1 MEMNFNTPQRQSS
14 IGIVVMFFDTL
25 RQYIKAFFPLAV
37 IWIVNFDKINKLYIV
52 LGTLLVVL
60 VTGLIAFLKYK
71 NFTFFIDDENDEFII
86 SEGIFNKTI
95 TTIQLNKIQQVNINQ
110 SLLQR
115 IIGVFELEVD
125 TAGGASKEGKIKAV
139 SHALALSLK
148 SRLLENEKIFK
159 TEIASET
166 PILDDAVVMN
176 KPFISISFLSLL
188 KVGITSNY
196 LKSFSLLLLF
206 FFTASDYINK
216 FTGRDVIYDGD
227 IKNYVSKETI
237 ISSLLFFMLFLFGIV
252 LVINL
257 FRIVVRYFDYKIT
270 KQKGSLLLSFG
281 LINTKST
288 ILKPE
293 KVQITTISRNYF
305 QEKMNILEM
314 KIMQATSGEKTKHKD
329 AIDIPGCN
337 NLEKDE
343 ILKLLFLQVPQK
355 GYMMKPNFRKL
366 GFSIFLIIVVPLVG
380 FFSIANNV
388 TELMEF
394 AYITPY
400 YVIFVGL
407 ILYFGYRN
415 YRLFISEDFIIK
427 QSGAWDISDEII
439 KKEKIQA
446 ITTSQLFWHKSADIG
461 YLTLHT
467 AGGNIGFQLGNYT
480 KIKQYVNLW
489 LYEIE
494 TSDSNWM

>member
-1 MEMNFNTPQRQSS
+1 MKMNFNSPQRQSAV
-14 IGIVVMFFDTL
+14 GIVVMFFDTL
-25 RQYIKAFFPLAV
+25 RQYFKAFFPLAI
-37 IWIVNFDKINKLYIV
+37 IWVVNFNKVNKLYLI
-52 LGTLLVVL
+52 LGTLSVL
-60 VTGLIAFLKYK
+60 LIVAIISFLKYK
-71 NFTFFIDDENDEFII
+71 NFTFYIDNENEEFII
-86 SEGIFNKTI
+86 SEGVFNKTI
-95 TTIQLNKIQQVNINQ
+95 TTIQLDKIQQVNINQ

-125 TAGGASKEGKIKAV
+125 TAGSANKEGKIKAV

-148 SRLLENEKIFK
+148 SQLLENEKKEK
-159 TEIASET
+159 TTIASET
-166 PILDDAVVMN
+166 SIETTEIITD
-176 KPFISISFLSLL
+176 KPFINISFLTLL

-196 LKSFSLLLLF
+196 VKSFSLLLIF
-206 FFTASDYINK
+206 FFTASDYISK
-216 FTGRDVIYDGD
+216 ITGHDVIHDSD
-227 IKNYVSKETI
+227 FENYVTKEAI
-237 ISSLLFFMLFLFGIV
+237 ISTLLLVVLFLFVTV

-257 FRIVVRYFDYKIT
+257 FRIVFRYFDYKIT

-305 QEKMNILEM
+305 QKKMNILEM
-314 KIMQATSGEKTKHKD
+314 KIKQATSDEKTKNN
-329 AIDIPGCN
+329 ATIDIPGCN

-343 ILKLLFLQVPQK
+343 ILKLLFQQIPQK
-355 GYMMKPNFRKL
+355 GYTMKPNFRKF
-366 GFSIFLIIVVPLVG
+366 GFSVFLIIVLPLVG
-380 FFSIANNV
+380 FFSIANNSN
-388 TELMEF
+388 ELMEF

-400 YVIFVGL
+400 YVVFVGL
-407 ILYFGYRN
+407 ILYFQYRN

-427 QSGAWDISDEII
+427 QNGAWDISDEII

>member
-1 MEMNFNTPQRQSS
+1 MEMNFNAPQRQSAV
-14 IGIVVMFFDTL
+14 GIVVMFFDTL
-25 RQYIKAFFPLAV
+25 RQYIKAFFPLLI
-37 IWIVNFDKINKLYIV
+37 IWIVNFNKVNKWYLI
-52 LGTLLVVL
+52 LGALAVVL
-60 VTGLIAFLKYK
+60 VVALIAFLKYK
-71 NFTFFIDDENDEFII
+71 NFTFYIDDENEEFII
-86 SEGIFNKTI
+86 NEGVFNKTI
-95 TTIQLNKIQQVNINQ
+95 TTIQLDKIQQVNINQ

-115 IIGVFELEVD
+115 IIGVYELEVD
-125 TAGGASKEGKIKAV
+125 TAGGSNKEGKIKAV
-139 SHALALSLK
+139 SHPLALSLK
-148 SRLLENEKIFK
+148 SRLLENEKK
-159 TEIASET
+159 TKTVIASEASQET
-166 PILDDAVVMN
+166 EQIITD
-176 KPFISISFLSLL
+176 KPFISIGFLTLL

-196 LKSFSLLLLF
+196 VKSFSLLLIF

-216 FTGRDVIYDGD
+216 ITGHDVLNDGD
-227 IKNYVSKETI
+227 FDNYVTKGAVLSTL
-237 ISSLLFFMLFLFGIV
+237 LLFVLFLFGVV

-293 KVQITTISRNYF
+293 KVQITTVSRNYF
-305 QEKMNILEM
+305 QKKMNILEM
-314 KIMQATSGEKTKHKD
+314 KIKQATSGEKTKHNA

-337 NLEKDE
+337 TLEKDE
-343 ILKLLFLQVPQK
+343 ILKLLFQQVPQK

-366 GFSIFLIIVVPLVG
+366 VFSIFLTIVLPLLG
-380 FFSIANNV
+380 FFIVANNV
-388 TELMEF
+388 DELNEF

-400 YVIFVGL
+400 YVVFVGL

-415 YRLFISEDFIIK
+415 YRLFISDDFIIK

-439 KKEKIQA
+439 RKEKIQA
-446 ITTSQLFWHKSADIG
+446 ITTSQLFWHKGADIG

>member
-1 MEMNFNTPQRQSS
+1 MEMNFNAPQQQSAV
-14 IGIVVMFFDTL
+14 GIVVMFFDTL
-25 RQYIKAFFPLAV
+25 RQYIKAFFPLLI
-37 IWIVNFDKINKLYIV
+37 IWIVNFNKVNKLYLILGALAVLLIV
-52 LGTLLVVL
+52 A
-60 VTGLIAFLKYK
+60 LIAYLKYK
-71 NFTFFIDDENDEFII
+71 NFTFYIDDEDEEFII
-86 SEGIFNKTI
+86 SEGVFNKTI
-95 TTIQLNKIQQVNINQ
+95 TTIQLDKIQQVNINQ

-115 IIGVFELEVD
+115 IIGVYELEVD
-125 TAGGASKEGKIKAV
+125 TAGSANKEGKIKAV
-139 SHALALSLK
+139 SHPLALSLK
-148 SRLLENEKIFK
+148 SRLLENEKK
-159 TEIASET
+159 TKTAIASET
-166 PILDDAVVMN
+166 PIETEQIFTE
-176 KPFISISFLSLL
+176 KPFINISFLTLL

-196 LKSFSLLLLF
+196 VKSFSLLLFF

-216 FTGRDVIYDGD
+216 ITGHDVLKGD
-227 IKNYVSKETI
+227 FENYVTKGTM
-237 ISSLLFFMLFLFGIV
+237 ISTLLLIVLFLFVIV

-305 QEKMNILEM
+305 QKRMNILEM
-314 KIMQATSGEKTKHKD
+314 KIKQATSGEATKHNA

-343 ILKLLFLQVPQK
+343 ILKLLFHQVPQK

-366 GFSIFLIIVVPLVG
+366 GFSVFLIIVLPLIV
-380 FFSIANNV
+380 FFSVANNV
-388 TELMEF
+388 QELMKF

-400 YVIFVGL
+400 YVVFIGL

-439 KKEKIQA
+439 RKEKIQA
-446 ITTSQLFWHKSADIG
+446 ITTSQLFWHKVADIG

-467 AGGNIGFQLGNYT
+467 AAGNIGFQLGNYT